1 MIDLNKLAGAIA
13 IHMAQATCLGKD
25 KTDQLRYGLE
35 IILGTLIKGA
45 ILFSLAYLLKIL
57 PQVALA
63 LAVGGLFR
71 LLSGGAHCT
80 SYWRCLILGVIVY
93 LFIGLA
99 AVNMANFITLQW
111 YKAMAGTFI
120 LMATACTV
128 KWAPGEVPYRA
139 MVRREIITFKVLS
152 LVYLSL
158 WIGLVLYLLNET
170 NCSLFLAALWAL
182 AMQTISF
189 TPWGYGL
196 VARADGLM
204 MKLSDRGGEQNAFA
218 EEIALHSSNLDRFNH
233 SEYRH

>member
-13 IHMAQATCLGKD
+13 VHMTQATGLEKD

-63 LAVGGLFR
+63 LAAGGLFR

-80 SYWRCLILGVIVY
+80 SYWRCLVLGVTVY
-93 LFIGLA
+93 MFIGLA
-99 AVNMANFITLQW
+99 AVSIANLTTLQW

-120 LMATACTV
+120 LVAAACTV

-139 MVRREIITFKVLS
+139 MVRREIRTFKVR
-152 LVYLSL
+152 
-158 WIGLVLYLLNET
+158 T
-170 NCSLFLAALWAL
+170 
-182 AMQTISF
+182 
-189 TPWGYGL
+189 
-196 VARADGLM
+196 
-204 MKLSDRGGEQNAFA
+204 
-218 EEIALHSSNLDRFNH
+218 H
-233 SEYRH
+233 